1 MTIHAVSFGKT
12 SYSDKGNKYEK
23 TNAGGLTGLAVG
35 AGFSAYKIADGC
47 KKLKKN
53 MPKIEQELRDSF
65 NNIGGAETLKM
76 SAEEYMQLTK
86 KSMKTS
92 KNIIFSILTLGT
104 LGLGFGL
111 GKIADK
117 IINTKRANAADKAAA
132 QETEQAK

>member
-23 TNAGGLTGLAVG
+23 TKAGGLTGLVLG
-35 AGFSAYKIADGC
+35 AGFSAYKIADGS
-47 KKLKKN
+47 KKLKKA
-53 MPKIEQELRDSF
+53 MPNIEQELRDSF
-65 NNIGGAETLKM
+65 KNAGGAETLKM
-76 SAEEYMQLTK
+76 SVEEYMQLTN
-86 KSMKTS
+86 KSMKLS
-92 KNIIFSILTLGT
+92 KNIMFSILTLGT

-132 QETEQAK
+132 QKTEQAK